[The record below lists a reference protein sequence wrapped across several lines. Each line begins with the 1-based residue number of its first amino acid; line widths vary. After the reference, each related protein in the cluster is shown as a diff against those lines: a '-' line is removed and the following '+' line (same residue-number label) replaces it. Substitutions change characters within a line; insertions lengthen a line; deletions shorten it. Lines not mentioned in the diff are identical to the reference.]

1 MMNALTRLNPF
12 HEIDDM
18 QRHVNSWLDWDPFRR
33 GTLIPEEREIMASEW
48 TPVVDIVEDDK
59 EYLIKAELPEVEKKD
74 VKVTV
79 EDGILMISGERKEE
93 KEEKGRKFHRL
104 ERFHG
109 SFERRFSIPEDANP
123 GKVSAEFK
131 DGLLQ
136 VHLAKGEKPQPK
148 EIDVKIG

>member
-1 MMNALTRLNPF
+1 MNALVRLNPF
-12 HEIDDM
+12 REVDDM

-33 GTLIPEEREIMASEW
+33 DSLIPEEGDITASEW

-59 EYLIKAELPEVEKKD
+59 EYLIKAELPEVKKAD

-79 EDGILMISGERKEE
+79 EEGTLMISGERKEE
-93 KEEKGRKFHRL
+93 KEEKGRKYHRV

-109 SFERRFSIPEDANP
+109 TFERSFAIPEDADP
-123 GKVSAEFK
+123 SKVNAEFK

-136 VHLAKGEKPQPK
+136 VHLAKGEKPKPK